1 MSYTLQTLP
10 DYAVGPK
17 VLLLGP
23 PGSGKTTAIVTALQ
37 AGLKTYVIFTEAGQ
51 SALMKALSVHKVS
64 EEEKKNL
71 FFAYVKPGGSSFKV
85 LKEQADKVNKASEF
99 GKMEGGSRTNYNQLV
114 QVMQLCANFID
125 QNGVEHGGIDT
136 FKADRAVFIDG
147 LSGLS
152 DMAMKLTIGAKPVP
166 TLQDWGVAIK
176 QVDDFVKQFANIDA
190 MVCVIA
196 HVAMERDE
204 VSGKVLQYPNTLG
217 KQLGP
222 TLGRHFNEVIKTSFD
237 ETNGATWATLDKNA
251 DLKATYLPHKVGMK
265 ADFKQ
270 IVDGWLN
277 SLI

>member
-10 DYAVGPK
+10 SYAVGPK
-17 VLLLGP
+17 VLLLGA
-23 PGSGKTTAIVTALQ
+23 PGAGKTTAIITALK
-37 AGLKTYVIFTEAGQ
+37 AGLKTYVVFTEAGQ
-51 SALMKALSVHKVS
+51 SALMKALTVHKVT
-64 EEEKKNL
+64 EEEKKRL

-85 LKEQADKVNKASEF
+85 LKEQADKVNKAAEF

-114 QVMQLCANFID
+114 QVMQLCANFVD

-136 FKADRAVFIDG
+136 FGADCAVFIDG

-190 MVCVIA
+190 FVCVIA

-204 VSGKVLQYPNTLG
+204 VSGKVLQYANTLG

-222 TLGRHFNEVIKTSFD
+222 TLGRHFNEVIMARFD
-237 ETNGATWATLDKNA
+237 EASGATWATIDKNA
-251 DLKATYLPHKVGMK
+251 DLKATYLPHKQGMK

-270 IVDGWLN
+270 IIDGWLA